1 MKIPTDIEI
10 GWPGGVTEEWCQIV
24 HNAFGRGTSDPGP
37 RFSISLMTETW
48 WTDPDGTR
56 ASAYL
61 KGHQKR
67 DEEGRLRRN
76 LSGDFLGVIWTNKPD
91 AMYSVDPNVGMVVT
105 QNTIFWTLENSL
117 QVKEDRMCSWH
128 YLISY
133 LVDYCFRPTKQN
145 KQSK

>member
-67 DEEGRLRRN
+67 DEEGRLRRG

-105 QNTIFWTLENSL
+105 QNTIFLDTGEFVAGERGQDVLVAL
-117 QVKEDRMCSWH
+117 PH
-128 YLISY
+128 LILGRLLLSPY
-133 LVDYCFRPTKQN
+133 ETK
-145 KQSK
+145 